1 METSSKKKTVQNG
14 GNELVFSGGLVFLRR
29 FLRTVEPVLEDQ
41 FDDDVEARFLDSRTG
56 APAPPSPPV
65 AEETKQFCDGKTHT
79 FKGLINAEEKR
90 REVRSPPKNL
100 VLFFF
105 GVILTDEL
113 EM

>member
-65 AEETKQFCDGKTHT
+65 AEETKQFCDGGRENVCT
-79 FKGLINAEEKR
+79 FKFDYAEEKR
-90 REVRSPPKNL
+90 REDL
-100 VLFFF
+100 
-105 GVILTDEL
+105 
-113 EM
+113 